1 MPYINGGIELSL
13 STLKK
18 KLSSINEII
27 YADSNECLREKTSN
41 PVILKAVL
49 AEAENILTQLKRDPS
64 HDKDDLYLL
73 YGTIGNLYR
82 IYGEP
87 KTAIYY
93 LEYNLNMS
101 KEDNEYAR
109 EVVSLIRLGE
119 ALKYDH
125 NHTNAMEL
133 FNKALIKCSVHEI
146 DLYEDFA
153 LQHKGKCLLELNRIE
168 EAFVCFERALEIK
181 IGRASCRERV

>member
-1 MPYINGGIELSL
+1 M
-13 STLKK
+13 LK
-18 KLSSINEII
+18 
-27 YADSNECLREKTSN
+27 T
-41 PVILKAVL
+41 VL
-49 AEAENILTQLKRDPS
+49 AEAENILTQLENAKS
-64 HDKDDLYLL
+64 HDKDDLYFL
-73 YGTIGNLYR
+73 YGIIGNLYR

-101 KEDNEYAR
+101 KDDNEYAR
-109 EVVSLIRLGE
+109 EIVSLIRLGE

-125 NHTNAMEL
+125 NHNVALEL
-133 FNKALIKCSVHEI
+133 FNKALIKCSEHGI

-168 EAFVCFERALEIK
+168 EAFMCFERALEIREMK
-181 IGRASCRERV
+181 ANDSLISSTQQAIDLASKMSETLLD

>member
-1 MPYINGGIELSL
+1 M
-13 STLKK
+13 
-18 KLSSINEII
+18 
-27 YADSNECLREKTSN
+27 
-41 PVILKAVL
+41 LKAVL

-93 LEYNLNMS
+93 LAYNLNMS

-109 EVVSLIRLGE
+109 GS
-119 ALKYDH
+119 
-125 NHTNAMEL
+125 
-133 FNKALIKCSVHEI
+133 
-146 DLYEDFA
+146 
-153 LQHKGKCLLELNRIE
+153 
-168 EAFVCFERALEIK
+168 IK
-181 IGRASCRERV
+181 I

>member
-1 MPYINGGIELSL
+1 M
-13 STLKK
+13 
-18 KLSSINEII
+18 
-27 YADSNECLREKTSN
+27 
-41 PVILKAVL
+41 LKAVL
-49 AEAENILTQLKRDPS
+49 DEAENLLTQLEKDPS
-64 HDKDDLYLL
+64 HDKDDLYFL

-93 LEYNLNMS
+93 LEYTLNMS
-101 KEDNEYAR
+101 EKDNEYAR

-125 NHTNAMEL
+125 NHNDALEL
-133 FNKALIKCSVHEI
+133 FNEALIKCSEHGM

-168 EAFVCFERALEIK
+168 EAFVCFERALEI
-181 IGRASCRERV
+181 REMKAKDTLISSTQQAIDLAIKMSATFLD